1 MTIIIDNLINNSKK
15 AKANLIDV
23 TLSAFDNSL
32 LVLFSDNG
40 VGIPPKNKMKIFDF
54 GFTTTGGSGLG
65 LTHIKEIL
73 SKIDGKIE
81 FLNNLETGAE
91 FLLTFNK

>member
-15 AKANLIDV
+15 ANSNVIDV
-23 TLSAFDNSL
+23 TLTVLNNSL
-32 LVLFSDNG
+32 FASFSDNG
-40 VGIPPKNKMKIFDF
+40 IGIPIKIKKKIFDF

-65 LTHIKEIL
+65 LTHIKEIVE
-73 SKIDGKIE
+73 KINGKIE
-81 FLNNLETGAE
+81 YVDKTSPGAE